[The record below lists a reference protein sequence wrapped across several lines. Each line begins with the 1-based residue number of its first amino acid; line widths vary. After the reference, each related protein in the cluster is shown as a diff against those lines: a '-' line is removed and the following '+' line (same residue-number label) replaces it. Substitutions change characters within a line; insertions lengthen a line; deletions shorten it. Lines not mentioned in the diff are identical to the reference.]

1 MKFNKKPVRSSFF
14 SPQCTAQV
22 SGILTQLQHNLG
34 SGEEENRTAV
44 DSEIAIELFSETLAI
59 GDS

>member
-1 MKFNKKPVRSSFF
+1 MILIF

-22 SGILTQLQHNLG
+22 SGILTQLQRNLG

-44 DSEIAIELFSETLAI
+44 DSEIAIELFSETLAT